1 MMELKTL
8 PQEIKSI
15 EGRTVTGIF
24 SVFGNV
30 DSYGDIV
37 EAGAFRKTL
46 RERKGKFFHLWQH
59 NFYEPPI
66 ARVDDVKELSRD
78 EIPQYIL
85 KAFPEATGAMEV
97 TRTYLDTPRA
107 NEVLTGIKDGVP
119 YEMSFGF
126 DAIPD
131 KTKYEETDGK
141 RIRKLKE
148 LKLYETS
155 DVLWGANGATI
166 ASKVLLEQAKTNP
179 DFLTQLKA
187 LLEPPQ
193 GTLLNANAEPEPQT
207 HSEDY
212 SSVLSAIK
220 SLGSVP
226 QIIEAQKLLR
236 SFGQERQ
243 A

>member
-1 MMELKTL
+1 MELKTL

-37 EAGAFRKTL
+37 EPGAFRKTL
-46 RERKGKFFHLWQH
+46 KERKGKFFHLWQH

-66 ARVDDVKELSRD
+66 ARVEDIKELSRN
-78 EIPQYIL
+78 ELPQYIL
-85 KAFPEATGAMEV
+85 KAFPESTGGMEV

-131 KTKYEETDGK
+131 KTKYEEVEGR
-141 RIRKLKE
+141 RIRRLKE
-148 LKLYETS
+148 VKHYETS

-166 ASKVLLEQAKTNP
+166 ASKAMLELARHDP

-187 LLEPPQ
+187 LLEPTPV
-193 GTLLNANAEPEPQT
+193 TLLNAKAEPEPVT
-207 HSEDY
+207 HSEDL

-220 SLGSVP
+220 SFGSLPEILQAKAILSNLG
-226 QIIEAQKLLR
+226 K
-236 SFGQERQ
+236 GN
-243 A
+243 